1 MIDLNIKIL
10 YYLTLLAFVKPF
22 GVSRQHQLWENK
34 RNVEILGSFW
44 RESDIG
50 VEIIFQRIINIILSL
65 EQLELF
71 PIKLLRFG
79 PKLGTKVFFCLRTK
93 MVLQHC
99 FMFITISSKVL
110 NNQSNQARTTR
121 TSSLNG

>member
-1 MIDLNIKIL
+1 M
-10 YYLTLLAFVKPF
+10 AFVKLF
-22 GVSRQHQLWENK
+22 EVSRQRQLWENK

-50 VEIIFQRIINIILSL
+50 VEIIFHRIINIISSL
-65 EQLELF
+65 EQLELV
-71 PIKLLRFG
+71 PVKLLRFG
-79 PKLGTKVFFCLRTK
+79 PKLETKVLCCLRTK
-93 MVLQHC
+93 MMLKHC

-110 NNQSNQARTTR
+110 NNQSNHARTTR